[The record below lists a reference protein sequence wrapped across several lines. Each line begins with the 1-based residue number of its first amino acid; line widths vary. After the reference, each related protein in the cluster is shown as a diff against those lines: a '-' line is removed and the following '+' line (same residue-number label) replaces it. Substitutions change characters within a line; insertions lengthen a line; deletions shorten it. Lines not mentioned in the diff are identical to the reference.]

1 MYEYAQVADYVES
14 LIRSGILVPDARL
27 PGERAL
33 AEQYGVAL
41 GTIRRAIEEL
51 RRRGLVVTL
60 PSKGTYV
67 ASLP

>member
-1 MYEYAQVADYVES
+1 VYAHTQVADYMES
-14 LIRSGILVPDARL
+14 LIRSGVLAPDARL

-33 AEQYGVAL
+33 AEEYRVAL

-51 RRRGLVVTL
+51 RRRALVVTL